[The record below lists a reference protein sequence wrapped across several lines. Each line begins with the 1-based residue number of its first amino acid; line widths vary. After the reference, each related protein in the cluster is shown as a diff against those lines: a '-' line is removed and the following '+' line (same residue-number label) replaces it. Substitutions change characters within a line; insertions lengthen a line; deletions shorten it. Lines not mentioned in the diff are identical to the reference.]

1 MKIKNIGTALQRWL
15 KSVLMH
21 RVLLHFAF
29 WTIIFIQGLAYSS
42 DSRGAFS
49 FQSIFTAFLMTGF
62 YALPITIDS
71 CFLIKRYFKQRQY
84 TRYFVF
90 LSLVILT
97 NSFVAV
103 YVLLEVGSLYILFIQ
118 HVFNTVGFLI
128 IVSIIRFYKDNM
140 QQQIKF
146 QELQSM
152 QVQSELKVLKSQV
165 HPHFLFNTLNSIYSL
180 ALDQSEKT
188 ADVVLK
194 LSDLMRY
201 TLHQS
206 QMPYVPLS
214 HEIDY
219 LQNYLWLEQLRLG
232 ARADIQLKIDGD
244 TTASI
249 APMLFLPFVENSFKH
264 GVDQSSGK
272 VFVRIHIQINDK
284 GLCFKIE
291 NNKSEKAFQSSL
303 EPESG
308 LGLANVE
315 RRLAIL
321 YPGKHQLQREEKPDL
336 YRVILNI
343 YW

>member
-1 MKIKNIGTALQRWL
+1 MRIKNIKTALGRWL
-15 KSVLMH
+15 NSVLMN
-21 RVLLHFAF
+21 RVLLHIAF
-29 WTIIFIQGLAYSS
+29 WTLIFVQGLTYSS
-42 DSRGAFS
+42 DSREAFI
-49 FQSIFTAFLMTGF
+49 FQSVLTAFLMTGF

-71 CFLIKRYFKQRQY
+71 YFLISTYFKQRKY
-84 TRYFVF
+84 TRYFVS
-90 LSLVILT
+90 LGLVIFI
-97 NSFVAV
+97 NSFVAS
-103 YVLLEVGSLYILFIQ
+103 YVLREVASVYILFIQ
-118 HVFNTVGFLI
+118 HVFNTAGFLI

-152 QVQSELKVLKSQV
+152 QIQSELKVLKSQI

-188 ADVVLK
+188 ADVVLR

-206 QMPYVPLS
+206 QIPYVPLS
-214 HEIDY
+214 YEIDY

-232 ARADIQLKIDGD
+232 TRADIQLKIDGD
-244 TTASI
+244 TTTSI

-272 VFVRIHIQINDK
+272 VFVRIHIRINDK
-284 GLCFKIE
+284 SLCFKIE
-291 NNKSEKAFQSSL
+291 NNKPAKVYQSSL

-321 YPGKHQLQREEKPDL
+321 YPGKHQLQLEEKPDL
-336 YRVILNI
+336 YSVILNI